1 MKSFAIAVSLLMTVF
16 LTGCVS
22 NLSGTTYSRSEA
34 RQVQNV
40 EYGIVESAIPVV
52 LEGTNSAIGTGAGA
66 VIGGIA
72 ASNIGGG
79 RGKNIAT
86 VLGAV
91 AGGVAGKNAEEA
103 LTRTQGQE
111 LTVRLNNGRVI
122 SVVQEVAD
130 GPLFQAGDRV
140 RVLTHRGTARVTY

>member
-1 MKSFAIAVSLLMTVF
+1 MKKIAVTLSVLLSIF
-16 LTGCVS
+16 LGGCAS

-34 RQVQNV
+34 RQIQNV
-40 EYGIVESAIPVV
+40 EYGVVESAIPVV
-52 LEGTNSAIGTGAGA
+52 IEGTSGIVGTGTGA
-66 VIGGIA
+66 VVGGIA

-79 RGKNIAT
+79 RGKDIAT

-111 LTVRLNNGRVI
+111 ITVRLHSGRVI
-122 SVVQEVAD
+122 SIVQEVAN

-140 RVLTHRGTARVTY
+140 RVLTRGGTARVTY